1 MRYPEIDTA
10 RKDDKNET
18 KKETI
23 AWTVLHKNGKNPG
36 THLRLYYCQ
45 KSSLSEDRRPV
56 QVVEMNILTTLQ
68 LEYNKK

>member
-23 AWTVLHKNGKNPG
+23 AWTALHKNGKNPG
-36 THLRLYYCQ
+36 THLRLQYCQ

-56 QVVEMNILTTLQ
+56 QVVEMNILATLQ